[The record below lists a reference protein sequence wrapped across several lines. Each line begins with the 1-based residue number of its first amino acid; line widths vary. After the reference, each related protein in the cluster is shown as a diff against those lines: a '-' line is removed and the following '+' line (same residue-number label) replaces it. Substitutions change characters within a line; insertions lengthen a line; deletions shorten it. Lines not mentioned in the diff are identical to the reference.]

1 MGDRGLRHVPY
12 RCRLIAGEMVQG
24 CWADHQLNT
33 RHLPATAP
41 LSDSQ
46 PLQLPV
52 IPQLPLTFISYLVNH
67 CRGGFDLTLLFEEC
81 FLSIAPS
88 ALLLLALPFR
98 YKQLWRKRSPKVFQS
113 PVHWAKL
120 IVAQVLG
127 TCQLSLLVIWLLPH
141 APRTQTSL
149 AAAALSFF
157 SSIALLFLSHL
168 EHLYSI
174 QPSFLLNLSLSL
186 SILFDTVRARSLW
199 LASYTL
205 LAAIYTASIAVKVVW
220 FILESRSKQAHFID
234 KRTRY
239 GDEEVRGL
247 YSRAFFWWINPLLF
261 LGFKERLS
269 VDELP
274 YLDQAL
280 SANVLHQSFS
290 AQWASTLKTGKTAL
304 AYCTLLTFKASIINS
319 FLSRL
324 AMIGLNFAQPFL
336 ITNLTNYVGEVDP
349 NSNDGYGLI
358 GAFVL
363 VFGLKAVFNCLYEHH
378 TFRLITQIRGALV
391 SMIYDKTLEL
401 KFDEYSDL
409 AALTLMS
416 NDIDNIA
423 SGIQNMHEF
432 WASPISVAI
441 ALFLLQR
448 EVAWAAAIPA
458 VLTLAVFY
466 FTHLISKSAPGRQKI
481 WMQAV
486 RERVA
491 FASSYLDTCTT
502 IKMLGLHG
510 RISSMLQQFRVNEL
524 NRQSKFRHL
533 MVKMNLLA
541 GTTTSLS
548 PVLTLSL
555 YTGIALHTGRNPL
568 TVAQTMM
575 SLSIISLL
583 SSPLSNLVYSGPRA
597 TGALECFQRI
607 QAYLLANSKLDDRV
621 VSHEYVSGDTSTT
634 DAGADGSVSLELQP
648 SVIRSRGRI
657 SRFFASETELVQISQ
672 ADFGWDRNSAATL
685 SNIDLRCPSSSLIM
699 VTGPTG
705 SGKST
710 LLHAILGEI
719 PCLKGFIHTKVYD
732 IAFCNTKTWIRNRSI
747 RDNICQPFPYN
758 EEWYRTV
765 LRSTALDQ
773 DIESLSQKDLTVIGS
788 NGMAISGGQRQRIAL
803 ARAIY
808 ARKQL
813 AVFDDVLSALDAKT
827 SEQVFTRVFGAQGIL
842 RQQGTTA
849 ILATH
854 DQKVL
859 AFADHVVV
867 LRNGKISEQGPAR
880 KLQLWNRLEATSSQP
895 LADEPRGT
903 VSNSQMALGT
913 SSQSDEEMDRK
924 LGDLSIYA
932 YYLRAAGP
940 RQMLLYFIALVIGVF
955 CSQFPNLW
963 VQWWAEANAQTPFG
977 HLARY
982 ISVYAVLAA
991 LGAALWA
998 SCMWLVFCRIVPTSS
1013 NRLHDYLVDK
1023 VKKAPLHWLT
1033 STDSGVTLNRFSQDM
1048 TLIDRS
1054 LPADFLKTS
1063 NNFAQCVMSAVFISV
1078 GAKYMAVLIPLAV
1091 FIIYWIQKFYLRTS
1105 RQLRHLDLESK
1116 SPLYTQF
1123 TETLT
1128 GLVTIRA
1135 FGWQNSFQKEHL
1147 ELLERSQR
1155 PYYVLFVIQRW
1166 LLLVLDLFVAG
1177 VAVLLVIFA
1186 VFIPGI
1192 GPIGVS
1198 LISLITF
1205 NQQLS
1210 ELINFWTSMETSIG
1224 AVTRIRNFEKVPTE
1238 DLPGEN
1244 LVPCAD
1250 WPLEGRIVFQNACI
1264 GYDLALEP
1272 VLRQVSLTI
1281 SGGTKLGVCG
1291 RTGSGKSSLLIA
1303 LLRLVEIQSGD
1314 ITVDN
1319 VSLQSCPRDLIRDRV
1334 TVIPQEPVL
1343 FRGTVRDNITG
1354 FTPVEDDQVRYA
1366 LGKVQLYEHVMSC
1379 GGLDVKVD
1387 ELPLSAG
1394 QRQLICLARAIVM
1407 KRKILLLDEVTS
1419 RVDDETD
1426 LLMQEVIRT
1435 EFANCTIIAIAHRVH
1450 TLVDYDQVAVIDQ
1463 GRVVECDTPGVL
1475 LGQYGSLFRQMLDQ
1489 QQLGRA
1495 HGSIRDAESGWRG
1508 LDLASNQQL
1517 APMYSCPH
1525 PRRVENLPYSV
1536 DTADKPTCDPGAKQ
1550 QRGSGGGSGVKLQVA
1565 LTLTTPSAPVSEPET
1580 MNERISPPALFVASD
1595 VS

>member
-1 MGDRGLRHVPY
+1 MENIHACGDDGF
-12 RCRLIAGEMVQG
+12 G
-24 CWADHQLNT
+24 
-33 RHLPATAP
+33 
-41 LSDSQ
+41 
-46 PLQLPV
+46 
-52 IPQLPLTFISYLVNH
+52 PQVNH
-67 CRGGFDLTLLFEEC
+67 CRGGFDFTLLFEEC

-98 YKQLWRKRSPKVFQS
+98 YKQLWRKRNPKVLQS
-113 PVHWAKL
+113 PVYWAKL
-120 IVAQVLG
+120 IAAQVLG
-127 TCQLSLLVIWLLPH
+127 ACQLSLLVIWFLPH

-157 SSIALLFLSHL
+157 TSVALLFLSHL

-186 SILFDTVRARSLW
+186 SIVFDGVRARSLW
-199 LASYTL
+199 LASYTT
-205 LAAIYTASIAVKVVW
+205 LAAIYTISIAVKVVW
-220 FILESRSKQAHFID
+220 FCLESRSKQAHFVD
-234 KRTRY
+234 KRIQY

-247 YSRAFFWWINPLLF
+247 YSRAFFWWINPFLF

-280 SANVLHQSFS
+280 SANVLHHSFS
-290 AQWASTLKTGKTAL
+290 AQWASTRKSSKNAL
-304 AYCTLLTFKASIINS
+304 AYCTVSTFKASVIYS

-336 ITNLTNYVGEVDP
+336 ITGLTDYVGRKDP
-349 NSNDGYGLI
+349 KRNDGYGLI
-358 GAFVL
+358 GAFAL

-378 TFRLITQIRGALV
+378 TFRLRTQIRGALV
-391 SMIYDKTLEL
+391 SIIYDKTLEL
-401 KFDEYSDL
+401 KFDEYSDS

-423 SGIQNMHEF
+423 SGVQNMHEV

-448 EVAWAAAIPA
+448 EVSWAAAIPA
-458 VLTLAVFY
+458 ALTLAVFF
-466 FTHLISKSAPGRQKI
+466 FTHLISKSAPRRQKI

-491 FASSYLDTCTT
+491 FASSYLDTNTT
-502 IKMLGLHG
+502 IKMLGLHN
-510 RISSMLQQFRVNEL
+510 RFSSMLQQFRINEL

-533 MVKMNLLA
+533 MVKMILLA

-568 TVAQTMM
+568 TVSQTMT

-621 VSHEYVSGDTSTT
+621 VSHGYASRDTSST
-634 DAGADGSVSLELQP
+634 DTGAEGGVSLELQP
-648 SVIRSRGRI
+648 SVTRSRGPTCRP
-657 SRFFASETELVQISQ
+657 FAAETDLVHISQ

-685 SNIDLRCPSSSLIM
+685 SNIDLRCPPSSLIM

-719 PCLKGFIHTKVYD
+719 PCLKGFIHTQVYN

-758 EEWYRTV
+758 EQWYRTV
-765 LRSTALDQ
+765 LRSTALDH
-773 DIESLSQKDLTVIGS
+773 DIESLPQKDHTVIGS
-788 NGMAISGGQRQRIAL
+788 NGMATSGGQRQRIAL

-808 ARKQL
+808 ARKRL
-813 AVFDDVLSALDAKT
+813 AVVDDVLSALGAKT
-827 SEQVFTRVFGAQGIL
+827 SEQVFTRVFGTQGIL
-842 RQQGTTA
+842 RQQGTTT
-849 ILATH
+849 ILTTH
-854 DQKVL
+854 DQKLL
-859 AFADHVVV
+859 AFADHIVV
-867 LRNGKISEQGPAR
+867 LRDGNISEQGPPR
-880 KLQLWNRLEATSSQP
+880 KLQIWNRSEEATASHHF
-895 LADEPRGT
+895 ADQSRGT
-903 VSNSQMALGT
+903 VSHNQMALGT

-955 CSQFPNLW
+955 CSQFPNFW
-963 VQWWAEANAQTPFG
+963 VQWWAEENAQTPFG

-1013 NRLHDYLVDK
+1013 NRLHDYLVEK

-1063 NNFAQCVMSAVFISV
+1063 NNLAQCVMSAVFISV
-1078 GAKYMAVLIPLAV
+1078 GAKYMAVLIPFAV

-1105 RQLRHLDLESK
+1105 RQLRFLDLESK

-1123 TETLT
+1123 TETLN

-1147 ELLERSQR
+1147 ELLQRSQR

-1224 AVTRIRNFEKVPTE
+1224 AVTRIRSFQKVPSE
-1238 DLPGEN
+1238 DLP
-1244 LVPCAD
+1244 P
-1250 WPLEGRIVFQNACI
+1250 EGRIVFKNACI
-1264 GYDLALEP
+1264 GYDLASPP
-1272 VLRQVSLTI
+1272 VLRQISLTAP
-1281 SGGTKLGVCG
+1281 GGTKLGVCG
-1291 RTGSGKSSLLIA
+1291 RTGSGKSSLLLA
-1303 LLRLVEIQSGD
+1303 LLRLVEVQSGD
-1314 ITVDN
+1314 ITIDA
-1319 VSLQSCPRDLIRDRV
+1319 VSLQSCPRDLVRDRV

-1343 FRGTVRDNITG
+1343 FRGTVRDNMTG
-1354 FTPVEDDQVRYA
+1354 FTFVDDDQVLYA
-1366 LGKVQLYEHVMSC
+1366 LGKVQLHGHVMSC
-1379 GGLDVKVD
+1379 GGLDVKID
-1387 ELPLSAG
+1387 DLPLSAG

-1435 EFANCTIIAIAHRVH
+1435 EFANCTIIAIAHRIH

-1475 LGQYGSLFRQMLDQ
+1475 LGQPGSLFRQMLDQ
-1489 QQLGRA
+1489 QK
-1495 HGSIRDAESGWRG
+1495 SGLR
-1508 LDLASNQQL
+1508 
-1517 APMYSCPH
+1517 
-1525 PRRVENLPYSV
+1525 
-1536 DTADKPTCDPGAKQ
+1536 
-1550 QRGSGGGSGVKLQVA
+1550 
-1565 LTLTTPSAPVSEPET
+1565 
-1580 MNERISPPALFVASD
+1580 
-1595 VS
+1595 